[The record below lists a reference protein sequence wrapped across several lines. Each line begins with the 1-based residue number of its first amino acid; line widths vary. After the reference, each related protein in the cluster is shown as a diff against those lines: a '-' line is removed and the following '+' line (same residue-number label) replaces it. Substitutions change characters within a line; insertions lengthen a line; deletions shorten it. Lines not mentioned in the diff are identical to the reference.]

1 MDEIELK
8 KGLLFEK
15 PFRYT
20 FREKDDEWI
29 LKIVKDYLKKYEK
42 EVPSDNDLYEIVN
55 KLREL
60 ENHSIKS
67 TKKRETK
74 ERISIAYKILEKNLE
89 DVPPYEE

>member
-1 MDEIELK
+1 MKNLSV
-8 KGLLFEK
+8 
-15 PFRYT
+15 T
-20 FREKDDEWI
+20 FREKEDDEWI

-67 TKKRETK
+67 TKKGFK
-74 ERISIAYKILEKNLE
+74 ERISIAYKILKKNLE